1 MRAAV
6 LQAPGVAAGSYPERS
21 TEAAARR
28 RALDARLIHL
38 RPLQER
44 QQSRFV
50 EAVEGQGGLL
60 AKLGEGAFQARVR
73 ALGGELHT
81 AGFDERIMAQALAL
95 VREASRRALGKAHFP
110 TQIVAAR
117 IMLSGRLA
125 EMATG
130 EGKTLAAGLVAG
142 AAALS
147 GIPVHVITAND
158 YLVARDA
165 QTLEP
170 VYRLLGLKVGWVT
183 QPMDQAQRREAYG
196 CDITYCTAKEL
207 VFDYLRD
214 RLVRRSL
221 PSELHARVQQID
233 VDQAEPGKLL
243 LRGLWMALIDEAD
256 SILIDEARTPLIL
269 SQPRVN
275 AQQQRYF
282 KEALQIAIRLSA
294 GADFRIEAG
303 TQHAALTERGRAAAA
318 QLAQQF
324 GGLWQ
329 DRRHREEVVSLALA
343 AHHIYARDRDYI
355 VRDRKILMVDQTTGR
370 VAPGRM
376 WSKGL
381 HQLIEVKEGCP
392 PTGEMETIAQITYQR
407 FFPRYLHLAGMS
419 GTLTEARDELGT
431 VYGMKVS
438 RVPLRRPSQRVDY
451 GKRIFLAR
459 EDKWQAVVDRI
470 REMRAAGRPVLIGTD
485 SVADSDQLSVR
496 LAAACI
502 EHQLLNARQ
511 DSEEAEM
518 VARAGEPG
526 RVTVATNMAG
536 RGTDIPLGPGVAER
550 GGLHVICCQHN
561 SSARIDRQLQGRAAR
576 QGDPGSVESV
586 LSLEDGMLARRLPA
600 WLRAVA
606 ISLAGRKGIVPRR
619 FAGLLTW
626 LPQQA
631 EERQQRAQ
639 RRLLLAQDKQTEA
652 RLSFSGR
659 GE

>member
-1 MRAAV
+1 V
-6 LQAPGVAAGSYPERS
+6 GLGSYPERS
-21 TEAAARR
+21 AEGAARR
-28 RALDARLIHL
+28 RALDSSLIRL
-38 RPLQER
+38 RPLQQRR
-44 QQSRFV
+44 QGRFV
-50 EAVEGQGGLL
+50 DAVEAQGGAL
-60 AKLGEGAFQARVR
+60 AKLSDADFQARVR
-73 ALGGELHT
+73 ALRAQLHSS
-81 AGFDERIMAQALAL
+81 GFDEKIMAQALAV
-95 VREASRRALGKAHFP
+95 VREASRRTLGKAHFS
-110 TQIVAAR
+110 TQILAAR
-117 IMLSGRLA
+117 LMLSGRLA

-183 QPMDQAQRREAYG
+183 QPMDQAQRRDAYA

-214 RLVRRSL
+214 RLVRRTL
-221 PSELHARVQQID
+221 PSELHARVRQMD
-233 VDQAEPGKLL
+233 ANNAAPGKLL

-269 SQPRVN
+269 SQPRMN

-282 KEALQIAIRLSA
+282 KEALQIGIRLTV
-294 GADFRIEAG
+294 GTDFRIDAS
-303 TQHAALTERGRAAAA
+303 TQHVGLTERGRAAAER
-318 QLAQQF
+318 LAIQF

-329 DRRHREEVVSLALA
+329 DRRHREEVISLALA

-381 HQLIEVKEGCP
+381 HQLIEIKEGCP

-419 GTLTEARDELGT
+419 GTLTEAQHELAS
-431 VYGMKVS
+431 VYGVKVA
-438 RVPLRRPSQRVDY
+438 RVPLRRPSRRTDQ
-451 GKRIFLAR
+451 GKRVFLRR
-459 EDKWQAVVDRI
+459 EDQWQAVVARV
-470 REMRAAGRPVLIGTD
+470 REMREAGRPVLIGTD

-511 DSEEAEM
+511 DSEEAAM
-518 VARAGEPG
+518 VARAGEAA

-576 QGDPGSVESV
+576 QGDPGSVEAV
-586 LSLEDGMLARRLPA
+586 LSLEDGMLARRLPG
-600 WLRAVA
+600 WVRAVA
-606 ISLAGRKGIVPRR
+606 TSLAGRTGVVPRR
-619 FAGLLTW
+619 MGALLTW
-626 LPQQA
+626 LPQRA
-631 EERQQRAQ
+631 EERQQRVQ
-639 RRLLLAQDKQTEA
+639 RRLLLAQDRQTEA